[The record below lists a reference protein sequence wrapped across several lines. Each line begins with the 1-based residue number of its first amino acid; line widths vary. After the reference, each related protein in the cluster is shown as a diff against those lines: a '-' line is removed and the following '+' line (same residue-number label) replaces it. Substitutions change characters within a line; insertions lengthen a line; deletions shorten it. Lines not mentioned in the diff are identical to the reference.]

1 MMAKAKQPA
10 NEAKKENQ
18 SKFVIVANAYKT
30 KDNKKFMFNIDGK
43 RYILCKATVNDWR
56 YSAFSGEYL
65 IKEIIDM
72 PETNDTTESAL

>member
-1 MMAKAKQPA
+1 MTKAQQPA

-18 SKFVIVANAYKT
+18 SKFVIVANANKT

-56 YSAFSGEYL
+56 YSSFSGEYL
-65 IKEIIDM
+65 VKEIIDI

>member
-1 MMAKAKQPA
+1 MTKAQQPA
-10 NEAKKENQ
+10 NEVKKESQ
-18 SKFVIVANAYKT
+18 SKFVIVANANKT

-56 YSAFSGEYL
+56 YSSFSGEYL
-65 IKEIIDM
+65 VKEIIDI